1 MAQKPRNSPVC
12 LYNINAQASI
22 LSSDPLTKREEFAM
36 SVSEGT
42 VDLTKIFNVP
52 VEKVFAAWS
61 DKQAQLA
68 WSDPGEGWSM
78 SFDAFR
84 FAVGESDLCRFGPDG
99 GAEYLNENRYLVIE
113 PGKRIVYSTSLMNEG
128 RVGFVGTVAVAF
140 EMAGD
145 GSRMRLIEQGFY
157 LDGLD
162 DVAGHRAGWESMIEA
177 LDKYLRR

>member
-1 MAQKPRNSPVC
+1 M
-12 LYNINAQASI
+12 SI
-22 LSSDPLTKREEFAM
+22 
-36 SVSEGT
+36 SEGT
-42 VDLTKIFNVP
+42 VDLTKEFDTP

-61 DKQAQLA
+61 DQQAQLA

-113 PGKRIVYSTSLMNEG
+113 PGKRIIYSTWLMTEG
-128 RVGFVGTVAVAF
+128 RVGFVGTVAVTF
-140 EMAGD
+140 EANGD
-145 GSRMRLIEQGFY
+145 GTRMRLIEQGLY

-162 DVAGHRAGWESMIEA
+162 DVAGHRSGWESMLEA
-177 LDKYLRR
+177 LNKFLRY